1 MFRKGKKALLFFTTD
16 SEDIDIRRSFSS
28 AFSAASIVSCN
39 GTFPDWLSFFE
50 AIDSCFGD
58 DPGKII
64 TTNIAAGGLYASVLN
79 NTAAGRN
86 TMKSLC
92 TVLETDSSKMSKY
105 LAELIENDVI
115 RKLKERKYA

>member
-1 MFRKGKKALLFFTTD
+1 MERFRTGSHFLKRL
-16 SEDIDIRRSFSS
+16 IP
-28 AFSAASIVSCN
+28 VS
-39 GTFPDWLSFFE
+39 GIT
-50 AIDSCFGD
+50 
-58 DPGKII
+58 PGKII
-64 TTNIAAGGLYASVLN
+64 TANIAAGGLYASVLN